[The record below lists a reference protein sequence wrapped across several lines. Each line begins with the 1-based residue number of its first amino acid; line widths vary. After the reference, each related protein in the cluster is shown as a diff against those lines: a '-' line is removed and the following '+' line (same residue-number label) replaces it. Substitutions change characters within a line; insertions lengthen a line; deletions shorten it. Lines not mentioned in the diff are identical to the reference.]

1 MWVDHLQLASENI
14 CSPLMSS
21 RHGDRTPRSGC
32 PISTS
37 LEIFGDRWSLLVVRD
52 LMFTDRRMFR
62 EFEQAGEGIAT
73 NVLAERLERLEGA
86 GIITRRADPE
96 DGRKVVYR
104 LTRKGMELAPMLVEM
119 VIWAAAHEKTEA
131 PPALVRQMRTN
142 RPRFIAGLW
151 RRWREEN
158 SDADEATGWG

>member
-1 MWVDHLQLASENI
+1 
-14 CSPLMSS
+14 MSRPS
-21 RHGDRTPRSGC
+21 IDRSPRSGC

-52 LMFTDRRMFR
+52 LMFSGLCSFK
-62 EFEQAGEGIAT
+62 EFEAAGEGIAT
-73 NVLAERLERLEGA
+73 NVLAERLERLEAA
-86 GIITRRADPE
+86 GIISRRPDPE

-119 VIWAAAHEKTEA
+119 VIWGAAHEKTEA
-131 PPALVRQMRTN
+131 PPALVREMRTN

-151 RRWREEN
+151 KRWRAET
-158 SDADEATGWG
+158 SDTREPIGRG